1 MYAQLGNIKFEGS
14 KGFSSFTEGFGVNYA
29 QHERIQGKPRLES
42 VGDVLDTKSFSMYL
56 HSSFSNP
63 EQDIETLKKYMR
75 DREILTLVLGTGVVA
90 GNFVIPSMNITP
102 EFTDPNGGLISVTIA
117 VELLESFSE
126 DPLKDAENKSKDN
139 AFATSS
145 RNSSVRVIQD
155 PVWTPGMQNAQ
166 AVAEIKG
173 SELKVSQYTQA
184 TEQNYS
190 SAGYYSEKINQAL
203 DKIQTNITKIENGIP
218 SSPQSLVPQAL
229 AGLYTSVQN
238 IKGALPISNIMDF
251 KVLVTGLS
259 GSVAFLGKA
268 SSPDINQTII
278 RRL

>member
-1 MYAQLGNIKFEGS
+1 MYAQLGNIRFEGS

-56 HSSFSNP
+56 HSAFSNP
-63 EQDIETLKKYMR
+63 EQDIETLKKSMR

-90 GNFVIPSMNITP
+90 GNFVIPSMNVTT
-102 EFTDPNGGLISVTIA
+102 EFTDPNGGLISATIA

-145 RNSSVRVIQD
+145 KNSSVRVIQE
-155 PVWTPGMQNAQ
+155 PVLTFGMQNAVAVSEIQ
-166 AVAEIKG
+166 ASGIQVQ
-173 SELKVSQYTQA
+173 QYTAA
-184 TEQNYS
+184 TEQNYA

-203 DKIQTNITKIENGIP
+203 DKIQTNIDKIENGIP
-218 SSPQSLVPQAL
+218 SSPQSLIPQAL

-238 IKGALPISNIMDF
+238 IKGALPISNMMDF

-259 GSVAFLGKA
+259 GSVSFLRKA
-268 SSPDINQTII
+268 STPNINQSII
-278 RRL
+278 RRT